1 MTDFDAK
8 AHWERIYSERS
19 PLEVSWYQR
28 EPTLSLELVRRSGV
42 LADQPVID
50 VGGGAS
56 TLVDTLLAAGYRRL
70 AVLDISARALAHA
83 KARLGAAAT
92 QIEWYEADVTDFAP
106 PHRFALW
113 HDRAVFHFLIDER
126 EREAYLR
133 SLDRAL
139 LPDGHVIITA
149 FGIGGPTKCSGLDIM
164 QYDAASLGAV
174 LGDSFRLLETV
185 NEEHVTPRGDIQL
198 FGYHHFTRQL
208 Q

>member
-8 AHWERIYSERS
+8 AHWERIHSERS

-28 EPTLSLELVRRSGV
+28 EPTLSLALVRQSGV
-42 LADQPVID
+42 LAEHPIVD

-92 QIEWYEADVTDFAP
+92 QIEWYETDVTAFAP

-113 HDRAVFHFLIDER
+113 HDRAVFHFLTEEHDR
-126 EREAYLR
+126 DAYLR

-139 LPDGHVIITA
+139 LPDGQVIIAA
-149 FGIGGPTKCSGLDIM
+149 FAIGGPSKCSGLNIV
-164 QYDAASLGAV
+164 QYDAASLGIV
-174 LGDSFRLLETV
+174 LGARFKLLETV
-185 NEEHVTPRGDIQL
+185 SEAHLTPRGDIQL
-198 FGYHHFTRQL
+198 FGYHRFMRQL